1 MPPVPGRAQEEHK
14 REAVGKT
21 YHAVE
26 ETYPAV
32 VSFSHGI
39 LFLSAR
45 APLSRPAAPSKI
57 DAT

>member
-21 YHAVE
+21 YPAVE
-26 ETYPAV
+26 ETYHAV

-39 LFLSAR
+39 LFFPA
-45 APLSRPAAPSKI
+45 AAPSKI